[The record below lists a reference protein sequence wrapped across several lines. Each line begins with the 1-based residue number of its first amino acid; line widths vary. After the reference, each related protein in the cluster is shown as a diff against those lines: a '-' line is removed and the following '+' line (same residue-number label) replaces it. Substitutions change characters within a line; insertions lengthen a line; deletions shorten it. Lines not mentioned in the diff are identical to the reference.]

1 MNEWLSA
8 SGDVVTTEQFIAT
21 LIKDGGEL
29 HVGSDSHM
37 IAGEWLFATAACIYF
52 EGAGGTFYY
61 RKSRE
66 QKSTFNSLYSRLLH
80 ETTLSIFAAE
90 EIKLLTNKRVT
101 IHADV
106 ALSNSPSA
114 KFRGQLTSYVSGMG
128 FSILTKPDSW
138 ASSSIADRKA
148 R

>member
-8 SGDVVTTEQFIAT
+8 SGDVVTTEQFIVT

-52 EGAGGTFYY
+52 EGTGGTFYY

-66 QKSTFNSLYSRLLH
+66 QKSAFSSLYSRLLH

-114 KFRGQLTSYVSGMG
+114 KFRG
-128 FSILTKPDSW
+128 
-138 ASSSIADRKA
+138 
-148 R
+148 